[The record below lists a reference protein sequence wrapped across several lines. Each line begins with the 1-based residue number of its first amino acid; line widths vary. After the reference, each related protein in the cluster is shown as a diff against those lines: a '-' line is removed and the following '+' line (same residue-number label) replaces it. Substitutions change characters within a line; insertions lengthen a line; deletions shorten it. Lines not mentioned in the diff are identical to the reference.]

1 MNQTKLKPAFSLPT
15 ASRCAHR
22 TPSGRQC
29 RLLASN
35 LGSGLCPHHHAEFE
49 QLQNADVYPSLS
61 RGCQDFQT
69 AQGINHSLHNLYWL
83 LATNRISARR
93 AAILAY
99 ISSLQLRTLPAIDA
113 DLKAGITDPTAGPA
127 PAAEPYSHTDTSS
140 ASPEPVPTVEPY
152 GRPASPDGG
161 ASTDKPPD
169 SDASATPEPV
179 LTSEPSK

>member
-1 MNQTKLKPAFSLPT
+1 MNQMKLKTAFSIL
-15 ASRCAHR
+15 AANRCAHR

-35 LGSGLCPHHHAEFE
+35 LGSGLCPHHHAELE

-61 RGCQDFQT
+61 EGCQGFQT

-99 ISSLQLRTLPAIDA
+99 ISSLQLRTLSAIDA
-113 DLKAGITDPTAGPA
+113 DNDAGITDPTAA
-127 PAAEPYSHTDTSS
+127 PEPVPTAEPYSHTVT
-140 ASPEPVPTVEPY
+140 
-152 GRPASPDGG
+152 
-161 ASTDKPPD
+161 PPD
-169 SDASATPEPV
+169 SDASSVPEPV
-179 LTSEPSK
+179 LTSEKTR